1 MSTAM
6 YDAREALIPGSAYD
20 RSSTGIDACT
30 LLASCGI
37 IQGGRRHL
45 NIVLFPSSWASVKH
59 VLSNSRPDWNDWS
72 GFWSPGGYEYS
83 HTLQP
88 GDAADA
94 STQLPGAD
102 QRPCCR

>member
-20 RSSTGIDACT
+20 RSSTGIDD
-30 LLASCGI
+30 ASSVLWNYSR
-37 IQGGRRHL
+37 GRASFKHCS
-45 NIVLFPSSWASVKH
+45 VFPSSWASIKH

-72 GFWSPGGYEYS
+72 GPRSPGGVEYS

-88 GDAADA
+88 GDATDA
-94 STQLPGAD
+94 STQLPGSD